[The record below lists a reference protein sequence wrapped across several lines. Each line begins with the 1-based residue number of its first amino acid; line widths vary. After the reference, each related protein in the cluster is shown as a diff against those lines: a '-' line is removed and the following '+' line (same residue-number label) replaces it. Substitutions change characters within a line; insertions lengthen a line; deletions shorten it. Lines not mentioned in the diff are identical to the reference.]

1 MTDLMVRLRKRAQEH
16 RIPLAVLFELTSACN
31 MRCQHCY
38 IADFTRRGMETA
50 KVCGVLD
57 ELADAGTFFLTLTG
71 GEIFTRRDIFTIIDH
86 AARRSFALTLFTN
99 GTLLDDDKA
108 DRVAAAHVQSVEMSL
123 LGADAAT
130 HDALMAKPGAFE
142 RVLRALRL
150 LREREV
156 PVTLKTTLMRDNV
169 AQFQQM
175 QALASSYGAHYT
187 WDPVVTPRRDGDQ
200 SALALAMTDEQFRRW
215 TRENDFSAQQLSA
228 MAGCPSAD
236 LLAGEHMC
244 GAGTSSCRIDADGNV
259 YPCVEIFVPGGSL
272 MRQSFKEIWE
282 KGPIFG
288 QMRQTFLGDFA
299 CGSCALREGC
309 VRTCPGLFLQETGS
323 LFTPPARIC
332 DMTRERHTAFGGEV
346 IPLLT
351 A

>member
-1 MTDLMVRLRKRAQEH
+1 MTDMMVYLRKRAQEH
-16 RIPLAVLFELTSACN
+16 RVPLAVLFEVTSACN

-38 IADFTRRGMETA
+38 IADFTRRGMPTA
-50 KVCGVLD
+50 KVCSVLD

-71 GEIFTRRDIFTIIDH
+71 GEIFTRRDMFEIIDH
-86 AARRSFALTLFTN
+86 AVRRSFALTLFTN
-99 GTLLDDDKA
+99 GTLIDEAKA
-108 DRVAAAHVQSVEMSL
+108 DRIADAHVQSVEMSL

-130 HDALMAKPGAFE
+130 HDALMAKQGSFE

-156 PVTLKTTLMRDNV
+156 PVTIKTTLLRDNV
-169 AQFQQM
+169 AQFAQM
-175 QALASSYGAHYT
+175 QQLAQSYGAHYT
-187 WDPVVTPRRDGDQ
+187 WDPVVTPRRDGER
-200 SALALAMTDEQFRRW
+200 SPLSLAMTDDQFRRW
-215 TRENDFSAQQLSA
+215 TRESDFSAQQLSA
-228 MAGCPSAD
+228 MQGCPSAD

-272 MRQSFKEIWE
+272 MQQPFKEIWE
-282 KGPIFG
+282 GGAIFG
-288 QMRQTFLGDFA
+288 QMRQTHLSDFT

-332 DMTRERHTAFGGEV
+332 DMTKERHKVFGGEI
-346 IPLLT
+346 IPLLS